1 MDTALSIHLIKIA
14 IYLIAFLFSS
24 LGTSAILWNSI
35 LNSKKPREALLFY
48 FLVTLALTYLVGS
61 LFIAFLGIE
70 LWIK

>member
-24 LGTSAILWNSI
+24 LGTSAVLWNSI
-35 LNSKKPREALLFY
+35 LNPKKPREALLFY

>member
-24 LGTSAILWNSI
+24 VGTSAVLWNSI
-35 LNSKKPREALLFY
+35 LNPKKPREAVLFY
-48 FLVTLALTYLVGS
+48 FLVTLMLTYLVGS
-61 LFIAFLGIE
+61 LFIAFLGVE